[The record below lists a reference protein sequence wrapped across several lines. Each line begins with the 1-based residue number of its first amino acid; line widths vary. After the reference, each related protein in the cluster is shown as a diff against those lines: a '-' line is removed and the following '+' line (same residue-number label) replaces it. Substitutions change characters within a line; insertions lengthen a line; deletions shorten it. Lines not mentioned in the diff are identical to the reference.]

1 MQLAAIILS
10 TTVFLMKVTF
20 ATGEGW
26 LKIKT
31 LYRNSQQK
39 FQ

>member
-1 MQLAAIILS
+1 
-10 TTVFLMKVTF
+10 MKVTF
-20 ATGEGW
+20 AIGEGW

-39 FQ
+39 FQLRRYDISTNS